1 MDYLRECEVM
11 YNPPHPGEILR
22 EEFLKPL
29 NLTVTDFAKKI
40 GVSRK
45 VMSDILNEK
54 AGISPAMSVKLA
66 KALNTSPGLWF
77 NMQNG
82 YDLWHAMQKTDVSKV
97 QVIWE
102 NIA

>member
-1 MDYLRECEVM
+1 MIYERECDVM
-11 YNPPHPGEILR
+11 HNPPHPGEILR
-22 EEFLKPL
+22 EEFLIPL
-29 NLTVTDFAKKI
+29 NLTVTEFAKRI

-66 KALNTSPGLWF
+66 KALNTSAGLWA
-77 NMQNG
+77 NMQSG
-82 YDLWHAMQKTDVSKV
+82 YDLWHAMQNTDVSNV
-97 QVIWE
+97 QVIWK